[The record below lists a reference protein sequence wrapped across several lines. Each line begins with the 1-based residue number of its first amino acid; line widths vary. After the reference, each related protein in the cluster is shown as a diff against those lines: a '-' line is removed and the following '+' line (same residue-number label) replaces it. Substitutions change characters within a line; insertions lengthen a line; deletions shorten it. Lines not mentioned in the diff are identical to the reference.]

1 MSYSER
7 VILALLLYCGELAL
21 WCFLVKDAWNEA
33 VMGDTERTLPEWMNN
48 KPLEEQVRIFNNTN
62 THYTDLFA
70 LFHSP
75 YTCPLLYGVL
85 CVWGNAPNVPVLSL
99 MCVFSIGWE
108 RKSHLFAL
116 FTETPAALSC
126 SYSNKTKALFAGQ
139 QSRNT
144 GLILV
149 YLSSGL
155 QYWSTYLHNY
165 NIYII
170 LVYC

>member
-1 MSYSER
+1 
-7 VILALLLYCGELAL
+7 
-21 WCFLVKDAWNEA
+21 
-33 VMGDTERTLPEWMNN
+33 
-48 KPLEEQVRIFNNTN
+48 
-62 THYTDLFA
+62 
-70 LFHSP
+70 
-75 YTCPLLYGVL
+75 
-85 CVWGNAPNVPVLSL
+85 

-155 QYWSTYLHNY
+155 QYWSTCLHNY
-165 NIYII
+165 NIYNIGLLLNTYHCI
-170 LVYC
+170 NAQMKCEFLCSTCIEVSVSLFIYVCMLWCIHRIDEVSFLALKRTLYYEYDICMMPPLPLEPTYTYQSMHKSSTFFFIYISKI